1 MKCLSNFCHFLEAT
15 LLVALLQ
22 PPPETYHLFDD
33 VMLLSSGR
41 LMYSGPRSEV
51 CSQPERHILRFRVAC
66 HGTLLVLSP
75 LCCSLVTSHAAETLA
90 WTARCSS
97 SMFLS

>member
-1 MKCLSNFCHFLEAT
+1 MLSGLDSATTFLIIKCLSNFCHLLEAT

-51 CSQPERHILRFRVAC
+51 CSQPKWHICIFGVAC
-66 HGTLLVLSP
+66 LGTLLTLSP
-75 LCCSLVTSHAAETLA
+75 LYCCLVTAS
-90 WTARCSS
+90 CG
-97 SMFLS
+97 

>member
-1 MKCLSNFCHFLEAT
+1 MLSMLAQLAPRFDSHPKSASTGCAANFVPLLSGLDSATTFLIIKCLSNFCHFLEGT

-51 CSQPERHILRFRVAC
+51 RS
-66 HGTLLVLSP
+66 
-75 LCCSLVTSHAAETLA
+75 
-90 WTARCSS
+90 
-97 SMFLS
+97 